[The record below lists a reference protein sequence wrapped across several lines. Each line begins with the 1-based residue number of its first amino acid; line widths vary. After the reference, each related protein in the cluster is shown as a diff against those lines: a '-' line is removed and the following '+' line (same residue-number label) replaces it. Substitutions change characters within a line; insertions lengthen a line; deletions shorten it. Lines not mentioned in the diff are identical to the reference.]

1 MAVKRLIENI
11 ENDTYEKQLTN
22 IFDNVYKNE
31 IQELAE
37 FVLEKLDRTLED
49 GEDIWSN
56 KKELKNAL
64 SKMAENKLA
73 SEDNAFLLALL
84 YNNLDISLLFEQFEP
99 QERYIFKRNIVN
111 DAMDYIKEKYL
122 GTDDYI

>member
-1 MAVKRLIENI
+1 
-11 ENDTYEKQLTN
+11 
-22 IFDNVYKNE
+22 
-31 IQELAE
+31 
-37 FVLEKLDRTLED
+37 
-49 GEDIWSN
+49 
-56 KKELKNAL
+56 
-64 SKMAENKLA
+64 MAENKLA

-99 QERYIFKRNIVN
+99 QERYIFKHNIVN